1 MKNEVF
7 IGGIDPQEI
16 ADVLHRID
24 ENINMRSVLGFGKI
38 NQDIQINI
46 PDLNSTIDRIH
57 HLYHLSSPFYSV
69 YGSPAKRIVR
79 WLLNVP
85 LRVFARRQAY
95 YNRESLQISAEIANH
110 AQSLQIALTHLSQ
123 RIDRLVTTVDE
134 LRSIQESLQRD
145 LQEKVENARIQ
156 IEQVAAEQRGHQAWL
171 EQVAAEQR
179 GHQAWL
185 EQVAAEQRGHQ
196 AWLEQVAAEQRGHQ
210 AWLEQVAAEQR
221 GHQAWLEQVAANQQ
235 GMHDWVTILQ
245 RKHEMLALDVREDQ
259 QVRVEGPLPEPRV
272 VDDGRYQQRLASI
285 GGVRLNLGCGEKPL
299 DNYINVDIRPVP
311 GVDIVADARSLPY
324 EPGSVDE
331 IASSHLIEHFR
342 EHQLRTQILPYWKR
356 LLKPGGYIRI
366 ICPNWEVI
374 VEYLNQGRISWE
386 EFKYLTFGAQD
397 YIGDDHFAMYTPKT
411 LRNLLIESGF
421 HQVEILAVDR
431 LNGMCPEMEL
441 VAYADNNS
449 ADGK

>member
-46 PDLNSTIDRIH
+46 PDLDSTIDRIH

-145 LQEKVENARIQ
+145 LQEKVENVRIQ
-156 IEQVAAEQRGHQAWL
+156 IEQVAAEQRGQQAWL

-179 GHQAWL
+179 GQH
-185 EQVAAEQRGHQ
+185 
-196 AWLEQVAAEQRGHQ
+196 
-210 AWLEQVAAEQR
+210 
-221 GHQAWLEQVAANQQ
+221 AWLEQVAANQQ

-245 RKHEMLALDVREDQ
+245 RKHAMLALDVREGQ

-299 DNYINVDIRPVP
+299 DDYINVDIRPVP
-311 GVDIVADARSLPY
+311 GVDIVADVRSLPY

-356 LLKPGGYIRI
+356 LLKPGGCIRI